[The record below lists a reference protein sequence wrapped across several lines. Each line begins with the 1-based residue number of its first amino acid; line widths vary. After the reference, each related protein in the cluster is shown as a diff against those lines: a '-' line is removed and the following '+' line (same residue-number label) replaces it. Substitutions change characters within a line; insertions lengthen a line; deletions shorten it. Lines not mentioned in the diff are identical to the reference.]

1 MVEVLITLVI
11 LSTGIVMLLRALQ
24 TSVTGLDR
32 ARDTLFASLLCREKL
47 VDIEAD
53 IRTGHRPPASSDGEF
68 EGIYAAFR
76 WSVAATQE
84 ESVKPDSE
92 KKTGGDDPPPVTLY
106 KVSIETWREGRE
118 YKQQAETYLI
128 Y

>member
-1 MVEVLITLVI
+1 MEVLVTLVI

-24 TSVTGLDR
+24 TSVTGLER
-32 ARDTLFASLLCREKL
+32 ARDALFASLLCREKL

-53 IRTGHRPPASSDGEF
+53 VRTGNRPPASSNGDF

-76 WSVAATQE
+76 WSMAATQE
-84 ESVKPDSE
+84 ESVKPESE

-106 KVSIETWREGRE
+106 KISIEAWREGRE
-118 YKQQAETYLI
+118 DTQQATTYLI